1 MNSDSFWELLEHF
14 GQLFE
19 SYWEP
24 WLWTCLWPCKSA
36 QEAGVAAEWTHLSG
50 FQPNQLPVTADE
62 EEELAILGKGPL
74 LREQQ
79 QSTKL
84 AGTAVLFKTGRLS
97 ELFCIPG
104 YFPELW
110 QKSLVSYKTTAF
122 ALWSVVSTAPRDKL
136 LSICFDII
144 NMYWR
149 KIKSFTIIRINKLT
163 WEECNQSL
171 KHTVLTAT
179 LEAFITNYLRY

>member
-62 EEELAILGKGPL
+62 EEELAILGKGEESENSSSPL
-74 LREQQ
+74 NWQALLF
-79 QSTKL
+79 SLKL
-84 AGTAVLFKTGRLS
+84 AISQSCSA
-97 ELFCIPG
+97 
-104 YFPELW
+104 Y
-110 QKSLVSYKTTAF
+110 Q
-122 ALWSVVSTAPRDKL
+122 
-136 LSICFDII
+136 DI
-144 NMYWR
+144 
-149 KIKSFTIIRINKLT
+149 F
-163 WEECNQSL
+163 QSCDRR
-171 KHTVLTAT
+171 A
-179 LEAFITNYLRY
+179 